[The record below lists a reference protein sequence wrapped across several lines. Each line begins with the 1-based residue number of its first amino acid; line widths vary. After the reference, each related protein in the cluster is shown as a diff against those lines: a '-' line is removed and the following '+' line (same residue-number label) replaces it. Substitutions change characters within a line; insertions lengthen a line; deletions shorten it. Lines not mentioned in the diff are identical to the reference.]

1 LAHTALS
8 CDTPVTE
15 SGFQSSEPADGAE
28 NRSPFQ
34 GLGFYT
40 ESDAKWFFG
49 RATERKIIL
58 AHLRTA
64 RLTLLYAESGV
75 GKSSLLRAGV
85 AARLRELAAGTG
97 RSPKFVP
104 LVFSSWKDDPVE
116 DLISQLVSLVPA
128 SNGGSTTHHSPDSGL
143 AGAIDQAASTL
154 DATLV
159 IILDQ
164 FEEHFSYRL
173 SETQPDRLADE
184 LAQCVN
190 SPRVRANFLIAVRED
205 AYGKLGDLFSGRIAN
220 VYNNYLHL
228 EYLSRDA
235 ARDAIEKPVEI
246 YNAEHAAAEAI
257 TLDPELAGAVL
268 DEVRRGNLELGG
280 RRTDRESNGKPVGP
294 TTDEIETPF
303 LQLVMTRLWEW
314 ERSHQSTV
322 LRRSTL
328 DGELGGAEAI
338 VRNHVDRALGGL
350 TGPELD
356 TATDIF
362 HDLVTPSGVKV
373 AHTADDLAK
382 MTSHSHGTVASVL
395 NSLYEQ
401 RIVRAVDPAPGTM
414 QPRYEIFHD
423 RLAVPI
429 LEWRDQQQNARL
441 ERAKQSAE
449 LEARTQRKQAR
460 RFKRRAR
467 IMLGLV
473 VCLLVVLAAL
483 VVSVLYVRNERSV
496 ANQEKRD
503 ATYLGLTT
511 RAESQLASRPDVSL
525 LLYLEAYR
533 ESPQPVA
540 ERNLVATLQSVKSS
554 AAVGILHGHTDAVE
568 GIAFSPSGTTLASA
582 SGDKTIRLWKVTKAA
597 HGPLG
602 PPLRYHGPLY
612 SVAFAP
618 SGQMLA
624 SGTYNDVIVWSIPRH
639 AEQEAI
645 PFPGGAVNS
654 VAYSPNGTLLAAGGS
669 DGEVLLVDPSRQSRT
684 MLKAAPRGHQV
695 RSVDFS
701 RNGDELAATTLGG
714 VVLWDLATHAKPRTL
729 IGSSGQE
736 MYSVAFSPDG
746 KRLAFAGSN
755 GAIYLWNLTGASQP
769 RIMRS
774 GSPINSIAFSPNGRT
789 LVAGGAAAV
798 TLWNVA
804 TGRQSGPPLAGQLA
818 AVYSVAFNPRG
829 TVLAAAGADRTI
841 SLWKYPIGARFGVP
855 IVTRTDAVES
865 VAFSP
870 SGLVVAAGD
879 ADGNVVLTN
888 RSGQE
893 LREIAGND
901 GQVRDLAFEPA
912 GNVLAAAYADG
923 VIRLWDPRTGRE
935 LGMPLRGHQGPVF
948 SIDFNRAGTELVSGG
963 WDGTVRLWNL
973 KSHTELGNPMQGD
986 LGAIYSVAF
995 SPDGREIAAGG
1006 SNRAI
1011 GLWSAQTHTPLA
1023 PPLIAQDD
1031 AVFSV
1036 AFSPDG
1042 HLLASGGADDTIH
1055 IWNIKA
1061 RPYVSVHTL
1070 TGDAN
1075 YIRSVAF
1082 SPDGATLASAST
1094 DNSVRLW
1101 DVKTGTE
1108 LGGPLEGDTGS
1119 VESIAFSPHGRYI
1132 VSGSKDGTVRLWQ
1145 SIELPRSFPALRNE
1159 VCSFLGAGLSTAE
1172 WSQYAPKIPYDQHIC
1187 PLSTPS

>member
-1 LAHTALS
+1 MA
-8 CDTPVTE
+8 E
-15 SGFQSSEPADGAE
+15 SRFQASEPADRAAD
-28 NRSPFQ
+28 RSPFQ

-85 AARLRELAAGTG
+85 AARLRELAADTG
-97 RSPKFVP
+97 RSPRFVP
-104 LVFSSWKDDPVE
+104 VVFSSWKDDPVE
-116 DLISQLVSLVPA
+116 DLISQIASLVPA
-128 SNGGSTTHHSPDSGL
+128 SNGGSTTRHSSASGL

-159 IILDQ
+159 IVLDQ

-173 SETQPDRLADE
+173 SETDPDRLADE
-184 LAQCVN
+184 LARCVN

-268 DEVRRGNLELGG
+268 DEVRRGNLELGA
-280 RRTDRESNGKPVGP
+280 RRTDRESNGKRMGS

-338 VRNHVDRALGGL
+338 VRSHVDRALGGL
-350 TGPELD
+350 TGQELD
-356 TATDIF
+356 AATDIF

-382 MTSHSHGTVASVL
+382 MTAHSQGTVASVL
-395 NSLYEQ
+395 ASLYKE
-401 RIVRAVDPAPGTM
+401 RIVRAVDPAPGTL

-423 RLAVPI
+423 RLTVPI

-473 VCLLVVLAAL
+473 VCLLFLLAAL
-483 VVSVLYVRNERSV
+483 VVSVLYVRNERTV

-511 RAESQLASRPDVSL
+511 RAESQLASRPDMSL
-525 LLYLEAYR
+525 LLDLEAYR

-554 AAVGILHGHTDAVE
+554 AALGILHGHTDAVE

-582 SGDKTIRLWKVTKAA
+582 SGDKTIRLWKVTGGV

-602 PPLRYHGPLY
+602 PPLRWHGPLY
-612 SVAFAP
+612 SAAFAP

-624 SGTYNDVIVWSIPRH
+624 SGTYNNVVVWSIPRH

-645 PFPGGAVNS
+645 PFQGGAVNS
-654 VAYSPNGTLLAAGGS
+654 VAYSPNGALLAAGGS
-669 DGEVLLVDPSRQSRT
+669 DGKVLLADLSRQSRT
-684 MLKAAPRGHQV
+684 TLTAAPSGHQV
-695 RSVDFS
+695 RSVAFS
-701 RNGDELAATTLGG
+701 PNRDELATTTGGG
-714 VVLWDLATHAKPRTL
+714 VVLWDPATHAKLRTL
-729 IGSSGQE
+729 IGNRSQE
-736 MYSVAFSPDG
+736 MYSVAFSPNG
-746 KRLAFAGSN
+746 KRLALAGSN
-755 GAIYLWNLTGASQP
+755 GVIYLWNLPRGSQS
-769 RIMRS
+769 RSLRS
-774 GSPINSIAFSPNGRT
+774 GSPINSIAFSRNGQM
-789 LVAGGAAAV
+789 LVAGGATAV

-804 TGRQSGPPLAGQLA
+804 TGRQYGPPLTGQLA
-818 AVYSVAFNPRG
+818 AVYSVAFNPGG
-829 TVLAAAGADRTI
+829 TVLAAAGANRTI
-841 SLWKYPIGARFGVP
+841 SLWRYPIGARFGVSIVPRADP
-855 IVTRTDAVES
+855 IHS

-870 SGLVVAAGD
+870 NGLVVAS
-879 ADGNVVLTN
+879 GNAQGEIVLTN
-888 RSGQE
+888 WKNGQE
-893 LREIAGND
+893 LRELPGSD
-901 GQVRDLAFEPA
+901 GELGDLAFAPT
-912 GNVLAAAYADG
+912 GNILAAAYADG
-923 VIRLWDPRTGRE
+923 TIRLWDPRTGHE
-935 LGMPLRGHQGPVF
+935 LGVPLRRHEGPVF
-948 SIDFNRAGTELVSGG
+948 SIAFNRAGTLLVSGG
-963 WDGTVRLWNL
+963 WDGTVRLWNV
-973 KSHTELGNPMQGD
+973 KSHTELGQPMQGD

-1011 GLWSAQTHTPLA
+1011 GLWDAQTQTALA

-1055 IWNIKA
+1055 IWNIEA
-1061 RPYVSVHTL
+1061 RPYVAVHTL
-1070 TGDAN
+1070 TGDSN

-1082 SPDGATLASAST
+1082 SPDGATLASGST
-1094 DNSVRLW
+1094 DNTVRLW

-1108 LGGPLEGDTGS
+1108 LGGPLKGDTGS
-1119 VESIAFSPHGRYI
+1119 VESVAFSPDGRYI

-1145 SIELPRSFPALRNE
+1145 AIELPRSFPGLGNE
-1159 VCSFLGAGLSTAE
+1159 VCSFLGAGLSTLE
-1172 WSQYAPKIPYDQHIC
+1172 WSQYAPNIPYDPHIC
-1187 PLSTPS
+1187 PESTPS

>member
-1 LAHTALS
+1 MA
-8 CDTPVTE
+8 E
-15 SGFQSSEPADGAE
+15 SRFQASEPADRAE
-28 NRSPFQ
+28 DRSPFQ

-85 AARLRELAAGTG
+85 AARLRELGADTG
-97 RSPKFVP
+97 RSPRFVP
-104 LVFSSWKDDPVE
+104 VVFSSWKDDPVE
-116 DLISQLVSLVPA
+116 DLISQIASLVPA
-128 SNGGSTTHHSPDSGL
+128 SNGRSATHHSSASGL

-173 SETQPDRLADE
+173 SETHPGRLADE
-184 LAQCVN
+184 LARCVN
-190 SPRVRANFLIAVRED
+190 SPRLRANFLIAVRED

-246 YNAEHAAAEAI
+246 YNAEHEAAEAI

-268 DEVRRGNLELGG
+268 NEVRRGNLELGA
-280 RRTDRESNGKPVGP
+280 RRTDRESNGKRMGS

-328 DGELGGAEAI
+328 DGELGGAETI
-338 VRNHVDRALGGL
+338 VRNHVDRALAGL
-350 TGPELD
+350 TGQELD

-382 MTSHSHGTVASVL
+382 MTSRSQGTVASIL
-395 NSLYEQ
+395 TSLYEQ
-401 RIVRAVDPAPGTM
+401 RIVRAVDPAPGTTK
-414 QPRYEIFHD
+414 PRYEIFHD
-423 RLAVPI
+423 RLAAPI
-429 LEWRDQQQNARL
+429 LEWRDQQQKARL

-473 VCLLVVLAAL
+473 VCLLFLLAAL
-483 VVSVLYVRNERSV
+483 VVSVLYVRNERIV
-496 ANQEKRD
+496 ANREKRD

-525 LLYLEAYR
+525 LLDLEAYR

-554 AAVGILHGHTDAVE
+554 AAIGLLHGHTDAVE
-568 GIAFSPSGTTLASA
+568 GIAFSPTGTTLASA
-582 SGDKTIRLWKVTKAA
+582 SGDKTIRLWKVSSTA

-602 PPLRYHGPLY
+602 PPLRFHGPLY

-618 SGQMLA
+618 SGEMLA
-624 SGTYNDVIVWSIPRH
+624 SGTYNQIIVWSIPRH

-645 PFPGGAVNS
+645 PFQGGAVNS
-654 VAYSPNGTLLAAGGS
+654 VAYSPNGALLAAGGS
-669 DGEVLLVDPSRQSRT
+669 DGKVLLADPSRKSRT
-684 MLKAAPRGHQV
+684 MLTAAPRGQQI
-695 RSVDFS
+695 RSVAFNPS
-701 RNGDELAATTLGG
+701 GNELATTAGGG
-714 VVLWDLATHAKPRTL
+714 VVLWDPATHAKLRTL
-729 IGSSGQE
+729 IANLRE
-736 MYSVAFSPDG
+736 AMYSVAFSPDG
-746 KRLAFAGSN
+746 KRLAVAGSN
-755 GAIYLWNLTGASQP
+755 GVIYLWNLAGGSQP
-769 RIMRS
+769 RRLRS
-774 GSPINSIAFSPNGRT
+774 GSPINSIAFSRNGQQ
-789 LVAGGAAAV
+789 LVAGGATAV

-804 TGRQSGPPLAGQLA
+804 TGRQDGQPLTGQLA
-818 AVYSVAFNPRG
+818 AVYSVAFNPGG

-841 SLWKYPIGARFGVP
+841 SLWRYPTGARFGVP
-855 IVTRTDAVES
+855 IATHAHPVHS

-870 SGLVVAAGD
+870 NGLVVASGD
-879 ADGNVVLTN
+879 AYGEIVLTN
-888 RSGQE
+888 RKNGQE
-893 LREIAGND
+893 LHVIPGPGSD
-901 GQVRDLAFEPA
+901 DSVGDLAFDPA

-923 VIRLWDPRTGRE
+923 TIRLWDPLTGRE
-935 LGMPLRGHQGPVF
+935 LGVPLRRHQGPVF
-948 SIDFNRAGTELVSGG
+948 SIAFNRAGTLLVSGG
-963 WDGTVRLWNL
+963 SDGTVRQWNVNR
-973 KSHTELGNPMQGD
+973 HTELGRPMQGH

-995 SPDGREIAAGG
+995 SPDGREIAAGA
-1006 SNRAI
+1006 SNKAI
-1011 GLWSAQTHTPLA
+1011 GLWNAQTQAPLA

-1055 IWNIKA
+1055 IWNIRR

-1070 TGDAN
+1070 TGDSD

-1082 SPDGATLASAST
+1082 SPDGSTLASGST
-1094 DNSVRLW
+1094 DKTVRLW

-1108 LGGPLEGDTGS
+1108 LGGPLEGGKGS
-1119 VESIAFSPHGRYI
+1119 VESVAFSHNGRYV
-1132 VSGSKDGTVRLWQ
+1132 VSGSKDGTVRLWPG
-1145 SIELPRSFPALRNE
+1145 IELPRSFPGLRNE
-1159 VCSFLGAGLSTAE
+1159 VCSFLGAGLGAAE
-1172 WSQYAPKIPYDQHIC
+1172 WSQYAPNIPYDRHIC
-1187 PLSTPS
+1187 PESTPS